1 MNIVLTFTHKTSL
14 RVWEESGLLSREIN
28 FYKKLSEK
36 YGINFTFITYGDEYD
51 LKFNEYFRNLR
62 VFPLYKYVKESK
74 FEILNYLKCISFI
87 NKIKSEI
94 ATTDLIKTNQLTGG
108 WLGLI
113 LKLKLNKPLIVRTG
127 FDKLSFH
134 IKEKRSIFSILII
147 YIFTQ
152 ICIFFSDVYFVTSE
166 TDKNFLKKFLVF
178 SNKIKVRPN
187 WVNINKEHSI
197 SNRNENILM
206 VGRLEDQKNYDYV
219 FESFKDSEF
228 VIDIY
233 GSGSKKKELKKLA
246 FKNNLTVNFF
256 GNVENKDLLNIYSK
270 YKFLL
275 VASKFEGNSKVILE
289 GMGSGC
295 IVFASNIP
303 NNSEIIVNQI
313 NGYLFDF
320 SDDLKSTVSNVQNQP
335 EVHDSI
341 SKNALETIIDKYSM
355 DKIVEEEYK
364 TYSNVM

>member
-1 MNIVLTFTHKTSL
+1 MNVVLTFTHKTSL
-14 RVWEESGLLSREIN
+14 KVWEESGLLSREIS

-36 YGINFTFITYGDEYD
+36 YGINFTFITYGNEYD
-51 LKFNEYFRNLR
+51 LKFNEYFTNLK
-62 VFPLYKYVKESK
+62 VYPLYKYVKESK
-74 FEILNYLKCISFI
+74 FEILNYLKCFSFI

-94 ATTDLIKTNQLTGG
+94 TTTDLIKTNQLTGG

-113 LKLKLNKPLIVRTG
+113 LKFKLNKPLIVRTG

-134 IKEKRSIFSILII
+134 IKEKRSMFSIFII

-166 TDKNFLKKFLVF
+166 TDRNFLIKYLIG

-187 WVNINKEHSI
+187 WVYVNKEHSI
-197 SNRNENILM
+197 DSRKENILM
-206 VGRLEDQKNYDYV
+206 VGRLEDQKNYAYV
-219 FESFKDSEF
+219 FESLKDSEF
-228 VIDIY
+228 IIDIY
-233 GSGSKKKELKKLA
+233 GSGSKKKELENLA
-246 FKNNLTVNFF
+246 FKNNLNVNFF

-270 YKFLL
+270 YKYLL
-275 VASKFEGNSKVILE
+275 ISSKFEGNSKVILE

-303 NNSEIIVNQI
+303 NNSEIIANQV

-320 SDDLKSTVSNVQNQP
+320 NDDLKSTISNVQNQS
-335 EVHDSI
+335 EIHDSI
-341 SKNALETIIDKYSM
+341 SKNALKTIIDKYSI
-355 DKIVEEEYK
+355 DKIIEEEYK
-364 TYSNVM
+364 TYLSVI